1 MGYIDELLVIPY
13 PNNKLNILNVRVKDT
28 VNDGDVLI
36 NVESNLNIQDLID
49 IYEMLTADISIHDI
63 KEIKEN
69 YGLKVLDRQLD
80 NYSYHGDLVYCSNCM
95 KLIFVDSYKD
105 ACPCCKESETLID
118 VKQEVTLNELSDIG
132 MIIKY

>member
-1 MGYIDELLVIPY
+1 
-13 PNNKLNILNVRVKDT
+13 
-28 VNDGDVLI
+28 
-36 NVESNLNIQDLID
+36 
-49 IYEMLTADISIHDI
+49 MLTADISIHDI

-80 NYSYHGDLVYCSNCM
+80 NYSYHGDLVYCTNCM

-132 MIIKY
+132 MIINY